1 MSSSV
6 APVNIN
12 LIQQLNSTNSSLA
25 SKNTSAAGAS
35 AGTNSNSVTST
46 SSIQNSFMTLLIT
59 QLQNQ
64 DPLNPM
70 DSSQMTSQL
79 AQINTV
85 NGINSLNTALQALN
99 TSLTTSQSMS
109 TASSLI
115 GHTVLVPGSDVTYQA
130 GTSTTTGVQLPS
142 AADKLTLKIEDSAGN
157 VVRTFNMVNQKAGV
171 IPVTWDGKS
180 DSGAAMASGTYKVVA
195 QATQGSNNVAATTLS
210 PGVVG
215 SVTMGS
221 QGALLD
227 LGTLGNV
234 SLSSVAM
241 IQ

>member
-6 APVNIN
+6 APVNTN
-12 LIQQLNSTNSSLA
+12 LIQQLNQTNSSLA
-25 SKNTSAAGAS
+25 SKNTSAGGVSAGA
-35 AGTNSNSVTST
+35 GNNSVTST
-46 SSIQNSFMTLLIT
+46 SNIQNSFMTLLIT

-70 DSSQMTSQL
+70 DSAQMTSQL

-85 NGINSLNTALQALN
+85 NGINSLNTTLQALN
-99 TSLTTSQSMS
+99 TSLTSSQSMA

-115 GHTVLVPGSDVTYQA
+115 GHTVLVPGSQVAYTA
-130 GTSTTTGVQLPS
+130 GTSATTGVQLSS
-142 AADKLTLKIEDSAGN
+142 AADKLTVKIEDSAGN
-157 VVRTFNMVNQKAGV
+157 VVRTFNLGNQKAGV
-171 IPVTWDGKS
+171 IPISWDGKS
-180 DSGAAMASGTYKVVA
+180 DSGAAMSSGTYTVVA
-195 QATQGSNNVAATTLS
+195 QATQGSNTVAVTTLS

-221 QGALLD
+221 QGAQLD
-227 LGTLGNV
+227 LGKLGNV

>member
-6 APVNIN
+6 TPVNTN

-25 SKNTSAAGAS
+25 SKNTSAGAS
-35 AGTNSNSVTST
+35 TGTNSNSVTST
-46 SSIQNSFMTLLIT
+46 SNMQNSFMTLLIT

-99 TSLTTSQSMS
+99 TSLTSSQSMA

-115 GHTVLVPGSDVTYQA
+115 GHSVLVPGSTVTL
-130 GTSTTTGVQLPS
+130 GTGGPATTGVQLS
-142 AADKLTLKIEDSAGN
+142 QAADSLSVNIENSAGQ
-157 VVRTFNMVNQKAGV
+157 VVRTFNLGAQKAGV
-171 IPVTWDGKS
+171 VPITWNGLDNAGNTV
-180 DSGAAMASGTYKVVA
+180 AAGTYKVVA
-195 QATQGSNNVAATTLS
+195 TATQGSNQVTNTTLS
-210 PGVVG
+210 QGVVG

-221 QGALLD
+221 SGALLD
-227 LGTLGNV
+227 LGTLGNIP
-234 SLSSVAM
+234 LSSVAM